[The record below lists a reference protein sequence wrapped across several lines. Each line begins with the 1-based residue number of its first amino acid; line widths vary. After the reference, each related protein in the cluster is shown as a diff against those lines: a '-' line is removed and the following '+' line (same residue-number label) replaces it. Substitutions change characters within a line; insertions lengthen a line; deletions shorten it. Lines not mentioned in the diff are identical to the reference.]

1 MSYKLLSIASII
13 AKAIFDS
20 GAGSDFL
27 SIANNLSLSDSAN
40 AHDILSSILN
50 QLNVSDSGAGTEII
64 GVKQLFFK
72 LLSDSALGN
81 EILSALNTLKV
92 TDNATTLEIVNILA
106 TLSVLDSAIGIENL
120 FQKGILGKM
129 RVILKASRKEVKM
142 IGKNKTVKL
151 IKKRGEL
158 ND

>member
-1 MSYKLLSIASII
+1 MSYKPYII
-13 AKAIFDS
+13 LWCNDKTKQFQ
-20 GAGSDFL
+20 
-27 SIANNLSLSDSAN
+27 SL
-40 AHDILSSILN
+40 
-50 QLNVSDSGAGTEII
+50 I
-64 GVKQLFFK
+64 GELQ
-72 LLSDSALGN
+72 
-81 EILSALNTLKV
+81 TLKV

-129 RVILKASRKEVKM
+129 RVILKASRKEVEMIEPEVKTRKELSKL